1 MFVSKRALSAKERGR
16 KGGQA
21 TARTHDSEFLEIRA
35 SKAGSKTRDTY
46 GIGYYRYLRTLR
58 GKSKTPKE
66 KIIQSIIPDIVNIKD
81 SPVPETSTDLMQL
94 AAKTLD
100 T

>member
-16 KGGQA
+16 KGGLA
-21 TARTHDSEFLEIRA
+21 TARNHDGEFLEIRA

-58 GKSKTPKE
+58 GKVKTPKE
-66 KIIQSIIPDIVNIKD
+66 KIIQSIIPD
-81 SPVPETSTDLMQL
+81 SPVPETSTELMQL
-94 AAKTLD
+94 AAKTLA
-100 T
+100 